1 MTTEEKKGA
10 GQMTPQEAN
19 KLKEDIKNISDN
31 PLFNIISKDTIL
43 EIVLEKI
50 DMFTESEGE

>member
-1 MTTEEKKGA
+1 MTRE
-10 GQMTPQEAN
+10 EAN

-31 PLFNIISKDTIL
+31 PLFYMVSKDTIL

-50 DMFTESEGE
+50 DMLTESEDKE